1 MQSGEKMN
9 SIGFDL
15 FNKNKLSEHIAVGA
29 SVYSSPEVINSDHLL
44 WKHLQNPYGPST
56 SVSLRNAS
64 EELVG
69 RSFIQPRTF
78 WITPSIS
85 CRGATVTD
93 LVIMPAERNAASL
106 ISMTRA
112 IKSPDGID
120 VVVHTSNDSSDLIYR
135 KLFKFPIAFTLA
147 ATGLPL
153 RVSNIL
159 KPHLAN
165 PTLRKAIELL
175 VSPWRW
181 LLRASGLVMGAVSD
195 VKFAAEPSD
204 SVMSEIFE
212 EYRQYAGA
220 HFERSPRF
228 LKWRFSEGPLFNGK
242 VEWVWCQGECL
253 GYLAFKQV
261 TLGGLVVFVIM
272 DAVLRRRL
280 TLKEAIA
287 LKFLAARLAIESSC
301 DAVFTLVNIEN
312 SALKWLKGFPFFHIP
327 DRHLP
332 HPTPIFIHA
341 SNEHRSLEKHA
352 DLFFTLAD
360 LDYF

>member
-1 MQSGEKMN
+1 MR
-9 SIGFDL
+9 FDV
-15 FNKNKLSEHIAVGA
+15 FDQNKLSEHIAVGA

-64 EELVG
+64 KELVG

-78 WITPSIS
+78 WVTPLTS
-85 CRGATVTD
+85 CRGATITD

-120 VVVHTSNDSSDLIYR
+120 VVIHTSNDSSDLIYR

-165 PTLRKAIELL
+165 PKLRKAIELL

-181 LLRASGLVMGAVSD
+181 VLRASALIMGAVSG
-195 VKFAAEPSD
+195 VKFAAEPSE

-212 EYRQYAGA
+212 EYRQHAGA
-220 HFERSPRF
+220 HFERSQRF
-228 LKWRFSEGPLFNGK
+228 LQWRFSEGPLFNGK
-242 VEWVWCQGECL
+242 VEWVWSQGECV

-261 TLGGLVVFVIM
+261 TLGGMLVFVIL
-272 DAVLRRRL
+272 DAVLRRRP

-287 LKFLAARLAIESSC
+287 LKFLATRLAVESSC

-327 DRHLP
+327 DRLLP

-341 SNEHRSLEKHA
+341 SNEHQSLEKQV
-352 DLFFTLAD
+352 DVFFTLAD

>member
-1 MQSGEKMN
+1 MN

-29 SVYSSPEVINSDHLL
+29 SVYSSPEVIDSEHLL
-44 WKHLQNPYGPST
+44 WKHLQNSYGPST
-56 SVSLRNAS
+56 SVSLRNVN
-64 EELVG
+64 EKLVG

-78 WITPSIS
+78 WIIPSIS
-85 CRGATVTD
+85 CRGATITD
-93 LVIMPAERNAASL
+93 LVIMPTERSAASL

-159 KPHLAN
+159 KPHLVN

-175 VSPWRW
+175 VSPWR
-181 LLRASGLVMGAVSD
+181 LLLLASALVIRAVSS

-212 EYRQYAGA
+212 EYRHHAGA
-220 HFERSPRF
+220 HFERSQRF
-228 LKWRFSEGPLFNGK
+228 LIWRFSEGPLFNGK
-242 VEWVWCQGECL
+242 VEWVWRQGECL

-287 LKFLAARLAIESSC
+287 IKFLAVRLATERSC
-301 DAVFTLVNIEN
+301 DAVFSLANIEN
-312 SALKWLKGFPFFHIP
+312 SALQWLKGFPFLHIP

-332 HPTPIFIHA
+332 HSTPIFIHA
-341 SNEHRSLEKHA
+341 LNEHRSLEKQA
-352 DLFFTLAD
+352 DVFFTLAD

>member
-1 MQSGEKMN
+1 MN
-9 SIGFDL
+9 SIWFDL
-15 FNKNKLSEHIAVGA
+15 FNQSRLSEHVAVGA
-29 SVYSSPEVINSDHLL
+29 SVYSSPEVIDPDHLL
-44 WKHLQNPYGPST
+44 WKHLQNPYGSST
-56 SVSLRNAS
+56 SVSLRNEIA
-64 EELVG
+64 ELVG

-78 WITPSIS
+78 WVASSIS

-106 ISMTRA
+106 IAMTRA

-153 RVSNIL
+153 RVSNIFR
-159 KPHLAN
+159 PHFSN
-165 PTLRKAIELL
+165 PAPIKVVELL
-175 VSPWRW
+175 VTPWRW
-181 LLRASGLVMGAVSD
+181 LLSASALVMGAVSG
-195 VKFAAEPSD
+195 VKFAAEPSER
-204 SVMSEIFE
+204 VMSEIFE
-212 EYRQYAGA
+212 EYRQHAGA
-220 HFERSPRF
+220 HFERSSRF

-242 VEWVWCQGECL
+242 VEWVWRQGECV
-253 GYLAFKQV
+253 GYLAFKRV
-261 TLGGLVVFVIM
+261 TLGGLVLFVIV

-280 TLKEAIA
+280 AVKEAIA
-287 LKFLAARLAIESSC
+287 LKFLAARWAIESSC
-301 DAVFTLVNIEN
+301 DAVFTLANLE
-312 SALKWLKGFPFFHIP
+312 SPALKWLKGFPFFHIP

-341 SNEHRSLEKHA
+341 SNEHRSLEKQA
-352 DLFFTLAD
+352 NVFFTLAD

>member
-1 MQSGEKMN
+1 MNAIRVNFFDEK
-9 SIGFDL
+9 
-15 FNKNKLSEHIAVGA
+15 KLAEHIAVGA
-29 SVYSSPEVINSDHLL
+29 SVYSSAEVIDPNHFI
-44 WKHLQNPYGPST
+44 WKHLQNPYGLSM
-56 SVSLRNAS
+56 SVSLRNPS

-78 WITPSIS
+78 WVTPSKS
-85 CRGATVTD
+85 CRGATITD

-153 RVSNIL
+153 RVSNVL

-165 PTLRKAIELL
+165 PTLRKSVELL

-181 LLRASGLVMGAVSD
+181 LLRASAHVMGGVSNI
-195 VKFAAEPSD
+195 KFAEEPSE
-204 SVMSEIFE
+204 SVKSEIFE
-212 EYRQYAGA
+212 EYRHHAGA
-220 HFERSPRF
+220 HFERSENF
-228 LKWRFSEGPLFNGK
+228 LKWRFSKGPLFNGEIK
-242 VEWVWCQGECL
+242 WVWSQGDCL

-261 TLGGLVVFVIM
+261 TLSGLVVFVIM
-272 DAVLRRRL
+272 DMVLRRRP
-280 TLKEAIA
+280 TKKEAIA
-287 LKFLAARLAIESSC
+287 IKFLVVSLALDASC
-301 DAVFTLVNIEN
+301 DAVFSLANIKCY
-312 SALKWLKGFPFFHIP
+312 ALRWLKGFPFFGIP
-327 DRHLP
+327 DSHLP

-341 SNEHRSLEKHA
+341 SNEYGSLEKQA

>member
-1 MQSGEKMN
+1 MN
-9 SIGFDL
+9 LTGLDL

-78 WITPSIS
+78 WVTPSIS
-85 CRGATVTD
+85 CRGATITD

-159 KPHLAN
+159 KPHFTNSALIKVA
-165 PTLRKAIELL
+165 ELL

-181 LLRASGLVMGAVSD
+181 LLRASALVMGAVSD

-204 SVMSEIFE
+204 SVISEIFE
-212 EYRQYAGA
+212 GYRHHAGA
-220 HFERSPRF
+220 HFERSQRF

-242 VEWVWCQGECL
+242 IEWVWRQGECL

-287 LKFLAARLAIESSC
+287 IKFLVARLAIDGSC
-301 DAVFTLVNIEN
+301 DAVFTLVNTKN

-327 DRHLP
+327 DSHLP
-332 HPTPIFIHA
+332 HSTPIFIHA
-341 SNEHRSLEKHA
+341 SNEHRSLEKQV
-352 DLFFTLAD
+352 DVFFTLAD

>member
-1 MQSGEKMN
+1 MNAIQIDIFDQS
-9 SIGFDL
+9 
-15 FNKNKLSEHIAVGA
+15 KLSEHISVGA
-29 SVYSSPEVINSDHLL
+29 SVYSSPEVINSEHFL
-44 WKHLQNPYGPST
+44 WKHLRNPYGPSM

-64 EELVG
+64 EDLVG
-69 RSFIQPRTF
+69 RSFIQRRIF
-78 WITPSIS
+78 WVTPSTS
-85 CRGATVTD
+85 CRGATITD

-106 ISMTRA
+106 INMTRA

-135 KLFKFPIAFTLA
+135 KLFKFPIVFTLT

-153 RVSNIL
+153 RVFNIL
-159 KPHLAN
+159 KPYFTN
-165 PTLRKAIELL
+165 PGLIKVAELL

-181 LLRASGLVMGAVSD
+181 VLRVSALVMGAVSG
-195 VKFAAEPSD
+195 VKFAAEPSN

-212 EYRQYAGA
+212 EYRQHAGA
-220 HFERSPRF
+220 HFERSQRF
-228 LKWRFSEGPLFNGK
+228 LNWRFSEGPLFNGK
-242 VEWVWCQGECL
+242 VEWVWSQGECV

-261 TLGGLVVFVIM
+261 TLGGLVVFVIL

-341 SNEHRSLEKHA
+341 SNEHRSLEKQA

>member
-1 MQSGEKMN
+1 MN
-9 SIGFDL
+9 SIRLDIFDQRRIR
-15 FNKNKLSEHIAVGA
+15 EHVVVGA
-29 SVYSSPEVINSDHLL
+29 TVYSSPEVINADHLR
-44 WKHLQNPYGPST
+44 WKHLENPYGPST
-56 SVSLRNAS
+56 SVSLRNELDA
-64 EELVG
+64 LVG

-78 WITPSIS
+78 WVSPSVS
-85 CRGATVTD
+85 CHGATITD
-93 LVIMPAERNAASL
+93 LLIMPEERNAATL
-106 ISMTRA
+106 IGMTRA
-112 IKSPDGID
+112 IKSPEGVD

-153 RVSNIL
+153 RVSNFF
-159 KPHLAN
+159 KPHFTN
-165 PTLRKAIELL
+165 PTPIKVAELL

-181 LLRASGLVMGAVSD
+181 VLRASAHVMGAVSG
-195 VKFAAEPSD
+195 VKFAAEPSN

-212 EYRQYAGA
+212 EYRQHAGA
-220 HFERSPRF
+220 HFERSQRF

-242 VEWVWCQGECL
+242 VEWVWSQGECL

-261 TLGGLVVFVIM
+261 TLGGLVVFVIL

-301 DAVFTLVNIEN
+301 DAVFTLVNIE
-312 SALKWLKGFPFFHIP
+312 SAALKWLKGFPFIHIP

-341 SNEHRSLEKHA
+341 SNGFGSLKNKN
-352 DLFFTLAD
+352 DIFFTLAD